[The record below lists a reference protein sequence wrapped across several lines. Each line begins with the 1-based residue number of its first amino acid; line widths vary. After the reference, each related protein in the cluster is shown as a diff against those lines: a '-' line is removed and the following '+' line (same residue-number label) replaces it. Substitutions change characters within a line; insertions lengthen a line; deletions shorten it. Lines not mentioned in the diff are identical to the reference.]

1 MSNGINVNLSED
13 EALVLF
19 EFFARFDETNLF
31 RMRNNAEFVAF
42 MRISGQLEKALVAPF
57 EPAYQER
64 IEEARARL
72 TEGHYELA
80 PGVEPDASNEK
91 RA

>member
-1 MSNGINVNLSED
+1 MSNGINISLSQD

-57 EPAYQER
+57 QPTYQEQ
-64 IEEARARL
+64 IEAARTRL
-72 TEGHYELA
+72 AEGHYELA
-80 PGVEPDASNEK
+80 PGVEPGENNGN
-91 RA
+91 RT